1 MDKDYDRYLAKVVS
15 WMLVGTFDGQG
26 KIEFIGMI
34 NILLDYFTNVDK
46 CEKSHVVENWPL
58 CFGCKLRHFAR

>member
-15 WMLVGTFDGQG
+15 WMPVGTFDGQG

-34 NILLDYFTNVDK
+34 NILLDSLRQMR
-46 CEKSHVVENWPL
+46 ESHVVENWPL
-58 CFGCKLRHFAR
+58 CFGCKLESFAR